1 MIFWEEASLNDR
13 EKIFEFLYDFNPAAA
28 ENSDELIEAKVENL
42 LEQPL
47 MGVQR
52 DGIRG
57 RLLIIPEISMIVSY
71 WVDGSKI
78 RIMRVLHQKQK
89 FQTFDLLLIGNQ
101 RSPKGMVTHNTK
113 LKHNNC
119 NDRGSLGL
127 ETLRVDSPS

>member
-1 MIFWEEASLNDR
+1 

-28 ENSDELIEAKVENL
+28 EKTDELIETKVENL

-78 RIMRVLHQKQK
+78 RIMHVLHQKQK
-89 FQTFDLLLIGNQ
+89 F
-101 RSPKGMVTHNTK
+101 P
-113 LKHNNC
+113 
-119 NDRGSLGL
+119 ND
-127 ETLRVDSPS
+127 